1 MKQIKLTPS
10 QHNAIWTCVRYWV
23 ANSDDHGLYYLWW
36 ALGLGSREDNDLTP
50 EEIESR
56 DERVM
61 KLISECL
68 EILKPP
74 EARLGMDSDPWPT
87 IGPNFPLW
95 YPNELDFHLHRRI
108 D

>member
-10 QHNAIWTCVRYWV
+10 QHNAIWTCVRYWE

-36 ALGLGSREDNDLTP
+36 ALGLGSREDNDFTP

-56 DERVM
+56 DQRVM
-61 KLISECL
+61 KLIGECL
-68 EILKPP
+68 EILNP
-74 EARLGMDSDPWPT
+74 
-87 IGPNFPLW
+87 GPNFPRW
-95 YPNELDFHLHRRI
+95 HPNELKDFFL